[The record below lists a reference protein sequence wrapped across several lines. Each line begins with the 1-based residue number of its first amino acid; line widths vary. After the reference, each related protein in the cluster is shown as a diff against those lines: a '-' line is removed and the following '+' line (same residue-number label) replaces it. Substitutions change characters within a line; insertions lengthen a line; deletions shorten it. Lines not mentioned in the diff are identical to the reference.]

1 MVIMGSILNKD
12 VPALRPGYFSIYS
25 LLFIYVVYCHI
36 TSKNCVWNQSNNF
49 FLNRATLSWISP
61 SLVAL
66 YKKSEKSDLFFLPK
80 NEQFAGKTKD
90 SIPKDVQASNSQTF
104 NNKKMSLK

>member
-1 MVIMGSILNKD
+1 MLSTVTLPVKIVSEI
-12 VPALRPGYFSIYS
+12 
-25 LLFIYVVYCHI
+25 
-36 TSKNCVWNQSNNF
+36 NQTIF
-49 FLNRATLSWISP
+49 FLNRVTLSWISP

>member
-1 MVIMGSILNKD
+1 MLSTVTLP
-12 VPALRPGYFSIYS
+12 V
-25 LLFIYVVYCHI
+25 
-36 TSKNCVWNQSNNF
+36 KNVSEINQTIFFFFCV
-49 FLNRATLSWISP
+49 TLSWISP

>member
-1 MVIMGSILNKD
+1 MLSTVTLPVKNVSEINQTI
-12 VPALRPGYFSIYS
+12 FS
-25 LLFIYVVYCHI
+25 F
-36 TSKNCVWNQSNNF
+36 NCV
-49 FLNRATLSWISP
+49 TLSWISQ